1 MIAEITRQRTVG
13 ERLQLDVQ
21 HGPGQYTVWIVP
33 AKGMNHEIVGY
44 RVWIGNA
51 TLLLGSEEQAVA
63 AALNAIDRIRTAR
76 EASDS
81 EPAVD
86 VVTGEPRQATDVLT

>member
-1 MIAEITRQRTVG
+1 MVAEITRRRTVG

-33 AKGMNHEIVGY
+33 AKGMNHEVVGY

-51 TLLLGSEEQAVA
+51 TLLLGNEEQAVA

-76 EASDS
+76 EVA
-81 EPAVD
+81 
-86 VVTGEPRQATDVLT
+86 GEPTVEVVVGGSG

>member
-1 MIAEITRQRTVG
+1 MVVAEITRRRTVG

-33 AKGMNHEIVGY
+33 AKGMNHEVVGY

-51 TLLLGSEEQAVA
+51 TLLLGSEEQAIA
-63 AALNAIDRIRTAR
+63 AALNAVDRIRAPR
-76 EASDS
+76 EASG
-81 EPAVD
+81 EPVVD
-86 VVTGEPRQATDVLT
+86 VIGGGPV

>member
-1 MIAEITRQRTVG
+1 MMVAEITRRRAVG

-33 AKGMNHEIVGY
+33 AKGMNHEVVGY

-51 TLLLGSEEQAVA
+51 TLLLGNEEQAVA

-76 EASDS
+76 EMA
-81 EPAVD
+81 A
-86 VVTGEPRQATDVLT
+86 GEPDVEVVVGAPG